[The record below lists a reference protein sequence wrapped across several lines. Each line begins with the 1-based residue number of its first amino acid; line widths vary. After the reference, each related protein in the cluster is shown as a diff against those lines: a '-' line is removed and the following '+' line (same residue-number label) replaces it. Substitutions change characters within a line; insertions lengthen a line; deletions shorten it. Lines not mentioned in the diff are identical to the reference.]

1 MLRNYRPML
10 DLHCHILPGVDDG
23 PSTMDQSIE
32 MAIAAF
38 RDGTRTIVAAPHS
51 RDVNERSTIACVRAL
66 AAQLNEE
73 LRARSIPL
81 DVVLGME
88 NHLALDTPEQVDA
101 GAALPVQGTRCIL
114 IELPFE
120 LYPYHTRDTLSQPT
134 LPRSCCPWSC
144 TRSATAPFNK
154 TRSCSPISCRTGRSR
169 R

>member
-1 MLRNYRPML
+1 ML

-23 PSTMDQSIE
+23 PSTMEQSIE
-32 MAIAAF
+32 MAIAAL
-38 RDGTRTIVAAPHS
+38 RDGTRTIVATPHS

-101 GAALPVQGTRCIL
+101 GAALPIQGTRCIL

-120 LYPYHTRDTLSQPT
+120 L
-134 LPRSCCPWSC
+134 LPLPHPRHPIAAYAPAACCPWSC
-144 TRSATAPFNK
+144 TRSETAPFNK